1 MPLFYLIE
9 DDEVVG
15 QNKSEAIV
23 PWWSFTKTVIAAA
36 ALALVRDGKLL
47 LDTPVT
53 GKPFTLRQ
61 LLQHQSGLPD
71 YGGLPEYHQAVEACE
86 HPWSRDFFLQKVDTN
101 KLLFDPGNGWQYSN
115 IGYGLIGD
123 IIEQTTGQDLDS
135 SLQSLVLKPLGVLN
149 TRIAREPD
157 DLNGVLMGDA
167 EGYHPAWVFHGL
179 LIGPLREACLFLNRL
194 MTGALLPQPL
204 LNAMRV
210 THELMGVPLG
220 ERPWINP
227 GYALGLMRGEVL
239 GGLTI
244 EGHTGEGPGSGVAV
258 YHAPNTSTSST
269 IAVFHSQMDQSLVE
283 NTAVDALAGNR
294 FYRNSQ
300 G

>member
-15 QNKSEAIV
+15 QNKSETIV

-86 HPWSRDFFLQKVDTN
+86 TPWSRDVFLQKVDTN

-157 DLNGVLMGDA
+157 DLSQVLMGGAD
-167 EGYHPAWVFHGL
+167 GYHPAWVFNGL

-194 MTGALLPQPL
+194 MTGSLLPQPL

-220 ERPWINP
+220 NRPWTNP
-227 GYALGLMRGEVL
+227 GYALGLMRGEVS
-239 GGLTI
+239 GELTI
-244 EGHTGEGPGSGVAV
+244 EGHTGEGPGSSIGV
-258 YHAPNTSTSST
+258 YHAPNTPRSPT
-269 IAVFHSQMDQSLVE
+269 IAVFHSQFDPSLVE
-283 NTAVDALAGNR
+283 NFAVDALAANGLSS
-294 FYRNSQ
+294 NS
-300 G
+300 